1 MNYEKEIICI
11 LQEVGEEGIS
21 IMKIARHVFNAC
33 NSLFDPEDFKSVH
46 KNVAKFLA
54 KHSKRPDSII
64 QKAKTRG
71 RYCLNMKSGKIRQL
85 MLDFSAADLQE
96 KESLSA
102 DDGHP
107 LALFE

>member
-1 MNYEKEIICI
+1 MWQSF
-11 LQEVGEEGIS
+11 LQS
-21 IMKIARHVFNAC
+21 
-33 NSLFDPEDFKSVH
+33 
-46 KNVAKFLA
+46 
-54 KHSKRPDSII
+54 I